1 MKKHATLLQA
11 TVMTILAAAAVAG
24 TAASGGAMGP
34 IAASLALPF
43 EVLNLD
49 AAYGFLSGA
58 GGEEMGRMLH
68 DISDALDPAKA
79 EVGAPTNLQHVK
91 EVTGS
96 EYRSVLNFLD
106 TTCQGWDRHMG
117 GLERTL
123 SADGVLG

>member
-1 MKKHATLLQA
+1 MKKHATLLQV

-24 TAASGGAMGP
+24 TAASGGAMRP

-43 EVLNLD
+43 EMMNLD
-49 AAYGFLSGA
+49 EAYGFMSGT
-58 GGEEMGRMLH
+58 GGEEMDRMLE
-68 DISDALDPAKA
+68 DISDALDPGKG
-79 EVGAPTNLQHVK
+79 EVGAPTNLQRVK

-106 TTCQGWDRHMG
+106 TKCQGWDRHVG

-123 SADGVLG
+123 SADGVVG